1 MPLNLA
7 QTAVSA
13 LKIGENAL
21 TAIYSGIIRVYPNEV
36 TVSIDGANASSQSG
50 TPGQPMNSFV
60 YTVTP
65 SGNYGWTSAQIAAA
79 TLTGLPAGFTA
90 TFSSSG
96 SLGSQTGTWAITT
109 TDGNFPNTDTAITVA
124 SLTSTISETQYG
136 TVVINIVGNGSVG
149 ASTNA
154 SQSYTI
160 SGSNFIGSTVSGTVA
175 GTANVAYTDVGIL
188 LNPTYQTG
196 SDNTSTTSGDAIT
209 FSWIN
214 SGTGRYQKQCSVSR
228 TVNAIGTSTSSGTIF
243 GESVGQSPSLARA
256 ITIVWGGPPW
266 NTNPVAGAQVYSKVY
281 YDPNSSL
288 EIDPRARCQMWIAW
302 TLTAGSSQPGLQNP
316 TVVRPYITPPVG
328 DPGYYF
334 SNTNLGSGLAAEG
347 TYTANMYSN
356 VGLPGI
362 NQSQRGNIVN
372 SAQTWGW
379 T

>member
-50 TPGQPMNSFV
+50 TPGQPMNAFA

-136 TVVINIVGNGSVG
+136 TVVINIVGTGSVG
-149 ASTNA
+149 VIGGG
-154 SQSYTI
+154 QHSYTI
-160 SGSNFIGSTVSGTVA
+160 SGSNFIGLTIGGTVA
-175 GTANVAYTDVGIL
+175 GTSAGAYTDVGTL
-188 LNPTYQTG
+188 LNSTYQTG
-196 SDNTSTTSGDAIT
+196 SSGTATTSGDAIT

-228 TVNAIGTSTSSGTIF
+228 TVTAIGTSTSSGTIF
-243 GESVGQSPSLARA
+243 GQSPGQSPETARA

-281 YDPNSSL
+281 YDTSSSL

-302 TLTAGSSQPGLQNP
+302 TLTAGSPAPGQQNP
-316 TVVRPYITPPVG
+316 TVVLPSITPPVG
-328 DPGYYF
+328 DPGYTF
-334 SNTNLGSGLAAEG
+334 TNTSLGQGAAAEG

-362 NQSQRGNIVN
+362 NQSQRGSIVN

>member
-7 QTAVSA
+7 QTAISA

-21 TAIYSGIIRVYPNEV
+21 TAIYSGIIRIYPNEV

-136 TVVINIVGNGSVG
+136 TVVINIVGTGSVG
-149 ASTNA
+149 ASTNT

-243 GESVGQSPSLARA
+243 GASVGQSPSLARA

-266 NTNPVAGAQVYSKVY
+266 NIPQTSGAQVYSKVY
-281 YDPNSSL
+281 YDTTSSL

-302 TLTAGSSQPGLQNP
+302 TLTAGSSAPNLQNP
-316 TVVRPYITPPVG
+316 TVVRPSITPPVG

-334 SNTNLGSGLAAEG
+334 SNTNLGSGTAAEG

>member
-50 TPGQPMNSFV
+50 TPGQPMNAFA

-136 TVVINIVGNGSVG
+136 TVVINIVGTGSVG
-149 ASTNA
+149 VIGGGQ
-154 SQSYTI
+154 QSYTI
-160 SGSNFIGSTVSGTVA
+160 SGSNFIGLTIGGTVA
-175 GTANVAYTDVGIL
+175 GTSAGAYTDVGTL
-188 LNPTYQTG
+188 LNSTYQTG
-196 SDNTSTTSGDAIT
+196 S
-209 FSWIN
+209 
-214 SGTGRYQKQCSVSR
+214 SGTATTKF
-228 TVNAIGTSTSSGTIF
+228 AAPKSSFLLIIILF
-243 GESVGQSPSLARA
+243 
-256 ITIVWGGPPW
+256 
-266 NTNPVAGAQVYSKVY
+266 
-281 YDPNSSL
+281 
-288 EIDPRARCQMWIAW
+288 
-302 TLTAGSSQPGLQNP
+302 
-316 TVVRPYITPPVG
+316 
-328 DPGYYF
+328 
-334 SNTNLGSGLAAEG
+334 
-347 TYTANMYSN
+347 
-356 VGLPGI
+356 
-362 NQSQRGNIVN
+362 
-372 SAQTWGW
+372 
-379 T
+379 